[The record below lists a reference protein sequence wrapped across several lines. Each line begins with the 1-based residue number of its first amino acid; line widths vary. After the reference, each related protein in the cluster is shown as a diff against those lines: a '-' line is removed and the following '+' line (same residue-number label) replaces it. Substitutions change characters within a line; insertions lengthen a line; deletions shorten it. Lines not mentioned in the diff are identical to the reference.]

1 MRRFL
6 VKAFVL
12 LLLTIQ
18 GETAVEF
25 SHPQL
30 LLFDSGIAEFWHF
43 PPLPLKAFKGPF
55 VGVAL
60 FEPKLAEI
68 RPSQRI

>member
-43 PPLPLKAFKGPF
+43 SPLPLKAFKGPLASF
-55 VGVAL
+55 CGRSIIRAKVG
-60 FEPKLAEI
+60 
-68 RPSQRI
+68 